1 MTTLSK
7 LRNNH
12 VYKEDEID
20 NQYPANQN
28 MQNRFKRLSLMSNH
42 LTKNENSFAQNMP
55 VSASSAIIKRRRDT
69 IEKNLDE
76 MFSSDQEN
84 DSDSNSNERKKARI
98 EINESKGIDNLVLSS
113 SIHEPFHGFQENE
126 TAISPQFDEATTQ
139 ISEEKSASGRTVLSN
154 LKAKLIQVDSNGNT
168 FGMDSVL
175 ASPIS
180 DFNSDYDDDDE
191 FLHPSLAEE
200 IDNKPT
206 DERYF
211 YRLLSLKNNIGVLN
225 FILLICF
232 SIN

>member
-28 MQNRFKRLSLMSNH
+28 IQNRFKRLTLISNH
-42 LTKNENSFAQNMP
+42 LTKNENNYAQNMP
-55 VSASSAIIKRRRDT
+55 VSASSGILKRRRDT
-69 IEKNLDE
+69 IEKNMDE

-84 DSDSNSNERKKARI
+84 DSDSNCNERKKAKT
-98 EINESKGIDNLVLSS
+98 EIDERKGINILAPSS
-113 SIHEPFHGFQENE
+113 SINEPFHGFQENE
-126 TAISPQFDEATTQ
+126 TAICLQFDEATIKKT
-139 ISEEKSASGRTVLSN
+139 EEKSAPGRTVLSN

-180 DFNSDYDDDDE
+180 DFNSDYDDDE
-191 FLHPSLAEE
+191 FNHSTLVEE

-211 YRLLSLKNNIGVLN
+211 YRFLSLK
-225 FILLICF
+225 F
-232 SIN
+232 

>member
-1 MTTLSK
+1 MTAASK

-28 MQNRFKRLSLMSNH
+28 IQNRFKRLTLISNH
-42 LTKNENSFAQNMP
+42 LTKNENNYAQNMP
-55 VSASSAIIKRRRDT
+55 VSASSGILKRRRDT
-69 IEKNLDE
+69 IEKNMDE

-84 DSDSNSNERKKARI
+84 DSDSNCNERKKAKT
-98 EINESKGIDNLVLSS
+98 EIDERKGINILAPSS
-113 SIHEPFHGFQENE
+113 SINEPFHGFQENE
-126 TAISPQFDEATTQ
+126 TAISLQFDEATTKKT
-139 ISEEKSASGRTVLSN
+139 EEKSAPGRTILSN

-180 DFNSDYDDDDE
+180 DFNSDYDDDE
-191 FLHPSLAEE
+191 FNHSTLVEE
-200 IDNKPT
+200 IDKPT

-211 YRLLSLKNNIGVLN
+211 YRFLSLK
-225 FILLICF
+225 F
-232 SIN
+232 

>member
-1 MTTLSK
+1 
-7 LRNNH
+7 
-12 VYKEDEID
+12 
-20 NQYPANQN
+20 
-28 MQNRFKRLSLMSNH
+28 MQNRFKRLTLMSNH
-42 LTKNENSFAQNMP
+42 LTKNENSFAHNMP
-55 VSASSAIIKRRRDT
+55 VSVSSAIIKRRRDT

-84 DSDSNSNERKKARI
+84 DSDSNCNERKKAKI
-98 EINESKGIDNLVLSS
+98 EIDERKGINILAPSS
-113 SIHEPFHGFQENE
+113 SINEPFHGFQENE
-126 TAISPQFDEATTQ
+126 TAISLPFDEATSKKT
-139 ISEEKSASGRTVLSN
+139 EEKSAPGRTVLSN

-180 DFNSDYDDDDE
+180 DFNSDYDDDE

-211 YRLLSLKNNIGVLN
+211 YRLLSLKNDISVVK
-225 FILLICF
+225 FH
-232 SIN
+232 SINMLFN